1 VIGRRP
7 DRSELGRRIED
18 MLVAAFVAAWL
29 TRLLLR
35 GWRFSR

>member
-1 VIGRRP
+1 VIARRH
-7 DRSELGRRIED
+7 DRSDLGRRLED
-18 MLVAAFVAAWL
+18 ILVAAFVAAWL

>member
-1 VIGRRP
+1 VIGRGR
-7 DRSELGRRIED
+7 DRSQLGHRLED
-18 MLVAAFVAAWL
+18 VLVAAFLAAWL